1 MSNLTI
7 RLLKSFIDGAIAH
20 ILHYATMA
28 FLIWIG
34 LYMADIQKYSFVNIL
49 GFVVVA
55 RQCRVIITAPWNH
68 HIKHE
73 QREKLPAGEPD

>member
-1 MSNLTI
+1 MHLTI
-7 RLLKSFIDGAIAH
+7 RLLKSTIDGIFAH

-34 LYMADIQKYSFVNIL
+34 LYMADFHKCSFMNIL
-49 GFVVVA
+49 GFVIVA

-68 HIKHE
+68 HIKHDRDKE
-73 QREKLPAGEPD
+73 LPEGKPD